1 MLRKRGK
8 EERVGGKRTLG
19 ARDEVETMTRA
30 RNEARA
36 IRYFKLIR
44 I

>member
-1 MLRKRGK
+1 MLHKRGK
-8 EERVGGKRTLG
+8 KERVGGEKKFGG

-36 IRYFKLIR
+36 IRYLIR

>member
-8 EERVGGKRTLG
+8 KERVGGKRNLG

-36 IRYFKLIR
+36 IRYLIG